1 MIINF
6 EDFKLFHINKSSS
19 KIFTV
24 NFDSIFNFTKYTFS
38 ISEKN
43 LLNKGLKF
51 IPIPKITSNTELIN
65 AWTRTYNSILWRI
78 YNADRPNDNGFNH
91 KLWRFAKKD
100 KLPSCPL
107 PLTHSVF
114 DPLKEIDSVI
124 RLYCKSTSKFT
135 KNSTADR
142 RLIKNLLDKYQDI
155 IFIPADKNLGLV
167 ALHVADYDI
176 LVKSHLNDIRTYAK
190 VNLDISFLM
199 LKYQDIVTF
208 IKMYMNPSKMEIKTL
223 ANLKLESFKLPKF
236 YILPKLHKKIDISKP
251 SSLPSRPIV
260 GASYWFTTPISIYLD
275 STLQPL
281 ILELSHILK
290 NSHALIDKLETVK
303 LDQTLNNILVSFDV
317 ESLYTNMDL
326 QTIPFIIEQLSS
338 EFNIDSNSFIKLI
351 DFIIHNNYIQYNE
364 DIFHQINGIA
374 MGTNVAVSLANLY
387 LYILIDKF
395 LLLQPNVLCYSR
407 YIDDI
412 FFIYTGSLDNLKIL
426 FNTAN
431 NLHFS
436 IKFTLVY
443 SSDNLEFLDLNIHLT
458 NNNIIEY
465 EVHQKSLNKY
475 MYITQQSC
483 HPEHVFSGFI
493 RGELTRYQRLTSSPH
508 FFKKIKSLFF
518 YRLLARGYNIHYLE
532 KIFRTF
538 SWNQP
543 RKQPKEPSTVIPFVI
558 RYSTR
563 KHLKGLQKLLHPF
576 KHSLAKWIPNSE
588 FLCVFSKSRHLGS
601 YITSSSLNSVK
612 KSILK
617 RKSTLLSNIHKKRKA
632 DR

>member
-236 YILPKLHKKIDISKP
+236 YILPKLHKKFDISKP

-493 RGELTRYQRLTSSPH
+493 RGELTRYQRLTSIPH

-518 YRLLARGYNIHYLE
+518 YRLLARGYNIHFLE
-532 KIFRTF
+532 KIFRKF
-538 SWNQP
+538 SWIKSTQ
-543 RKQPKEPSTVIPFVI
+543 QPKEPTVIPFVI